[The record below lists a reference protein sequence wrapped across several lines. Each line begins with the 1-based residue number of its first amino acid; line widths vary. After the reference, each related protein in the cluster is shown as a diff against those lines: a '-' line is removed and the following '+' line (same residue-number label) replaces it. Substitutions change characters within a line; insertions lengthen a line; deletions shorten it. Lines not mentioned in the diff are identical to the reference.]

1 MTGEHPLEKV
11 IQPTPTSVVSASRR
25 VVYRTRGKAHGPLV
39 RMVSASD
46 VGQLIKPFVF
56 LDLVDTQQ
64 PLGQP
69 GLGWHP
75 HSGIATLTLAI
86 EGEGRYADSTGK
98 EGATAAGDIE
108 YLNAGRGVWHSG
120 FALPPIRGF
129 QLWIALPPERELDRA
144 FSQHLSATEI
154 PSDGPARVLLG
165 RSGKAVSTIGAPPGL
180 NFFDVQLEG
189 GRRWRYQPPPGHSVA
204 WIAVM
209 DGRLRTPA
217 PVDKG
222 ELAVFDPTDA
232 AIEFEALTHARFVL
246 GTAIPHPHALHL
258 GNYSVHTSAAAL
270 SEGEQE
276 IARIGRELRSKG
288 VLRQT

>member
-1 MTGEHPLEKV
+1 METV
-11 IQPTPTSVVSASRR
+11 IQPPPTVSVNRR
-25 VVYRTRGKAHGPLV
+25 VVYRTRGQAHGPLV
-39 RMVSASD
+39 RMASASD

-69 GLGWHP
+69 GFGWHP

-86 EGEGRYADSTGK
+86 EGEGRYADSTGQ
-98 EGATAAGDIE
+98 EGVTAAGDVE

-120 FALPPIRGF
+120 FALPPIKAF
-129 QLWIALPPERELDRA
+129 QLWIALPPELELARA
-144 FSQHLSATEI
+144 FSQHLSANEI

-165 RSGKAVSTIGAPPGL
+165 RSGKAVSPIDAPSGL

-189 GRRWRYQPPPGHSVA
+189 GQRWRYQPPPGHSVG

-209 DGRLRTPA
+209 DGRLRTSA
-217 PVDKG
+217 SVDKG
-222 ELAVFDPTDA
+222 ELAVFDQTDT
-232 AIEFEALTHARFVL
+232 AIEFEALTNARFVL
-246 GTAIPHPHALHL
+246 GTAVPHPHALYL
-258 GNYSVHTSAAAL
+258 GNYSVHTNPAAL
-270 SEGEQE
+270 SEGERE

>member
-1 MTGEHPLEKV
+1 MENV
-11 IQPTPTSVVSASRR
+11 IQPPRTSVVSVSRR
-25 VVYRTRGKAHGPLV
+25 VVYRTRGQARGPLV
-39 RMVSASD
+39 RVVSASD

-69 GLGWHP
+69 GFGWHP

-86 EGEGRYADSTGK
+86 EGEGRYADSTGQ
-98 EGATAAGDIE
+98 EGATAAGDVE

-120 FALPPIRGF
+120 FALPPIKAF
-129 QLWIALPPERELDRA
+129 QLWIALPPERELAPA
-144 FSQHLSATEI
+144 FSQHLSVNDI

-165 RSGKAVSTIGAPPGL
+165 RSGAAVSPIDAPPGL
-180 NFFDVQLEG
+180 NYFDVQLEAG
-189 GRRWRYQPPPGHSVA
+189 QRWRYQPPPGHSVG

-222 ELAVFDPTDA
+222 ELAVFDRTDA
-232 AIEFEALTHARFVL
+232 AIEFEALTNARLVL
-246 GTAIPHPHALHL
+246 GTAIPHPHALYL
-258 GNYSVHTSAAAL
+258 GNYSVHTSSAAL
-270 SEGEQE
+270 TEGEHE

-288 VLRQT
+288 ALRQT